1 MATSKKP
8 SYLGLLNAVSLG
20 ETRAAE
26 YLDAWIAVTR
36 DPEVEQAL
44 RTVAA
49 REREHGAA
57 FAKRID
63 ELGYCVQDR
72 PEPDQAKRVRLAK
85 SAKSDVEKLEK
96 LGFSRDPN
104 LPDIFDRFFK
114 DHTIDIQTG
123 ALLGRYVAEERD
135 TLRLLHGVWK
145 KLKRRAGAAA
155 A

>member
-20 ETRAAE
+20 ETRAAD
-26 YLDAWIAVTR
+26 YLDAWISVTR
-36 DPEVEQAL
+36 DPEVERAL

-63 ELGYCVQDR
+63 ELGYTVQDR
-72 PEPDQAKRVRLAK
+72 PEPNQAKRMRLAR
-85 SAKSDVEKLEK
+85 SAKSDVEKLEAF
-96 LGFSRDPN
+96 GFSRDPN

-114 DHTIDIQTG
+114 DHTIDVQTG

-135 TLRLLHGVWK
+135 TLRLLHSVWRK
-145 KLKRRAGAAA
+145 KKRASAAA